1 MKKPKKS
8 TKAKKVSLAG
18 RVSAL
23 EKQIKANEAILKM
36 VVADVLNDLIRAS
49 RKVNGSDRQA

>member
-36 VVADVLNDLIRAS
+36 VVADVLTQFYPGFS
-49 RKVNGSDRQA
+49 EGK